1 MNITDQLTEGA
12 SMGKQL
18 QSKTAIVKQ
27 SQPQSL
33 TLNQQ
38 RTALIG
44 EYLYKYAAIDRNR
57 VVDEE
62 LITIFVEGLSG
73 LDEKELER
81 GLKNYLKEGKRFPW
95 PSEIIELS
103 DLS

>member
-1 MNITDQLTEGA
+1 MA
-12 SMGKQL
+12 KRL
-18 QSKTAIVKQ
+18 QSGTAIVKQ

-33 TLNQQ
+33 TPSQQ

-44 EYLYKYAAIDRNR
+44 EYLYKYAVIDRNR

-62 LITIFVEGLSG
+62 LIGIFVEALDG
-73 LDEKELER
+73 LDDKELDR
-81 GLKNYLKEGKRFPW
+81 GLKKYLKEGSRFPW

>member
-1 MNITDQLTEGA
+1 
-12 SMGKQL
+12 MGKRL
-18 QSKTAIVKQ
+18 TSGSAIEKQ

-33 TLNQQ
+33 TPSQQ

-44 EYLYKYAAIDRNR
+44 EYLYKYAAIDKNR
-57 VVDEE
+57 IVDPE
-62 LITIFVEGLSG
+62 LIAIFAEALSD
-73 LDEKELER
+73 LDQKELER
-81 GLKNYLKEGKRFPW
+81 GLKKYLKEGTRFPW

>member
-1 MNITDQLTEGA
+1 M
-12 SMGKQL
+12 
-18 QSKTAIVKQ
+18 KQ

-33 TLNQQ
+33 TPKQE

-44 EYLYKYAAIDRNR
+44 EYLYKYAILDRNR

-62 LITIFVEGLSG
+62 LIAIFVEGLSD
-73 LDEKELER
+73 LDDKELER
-81 GLKNYLKEGKRFPW
+81 GLKNYLKDGARFPW
-95 PSEIIELS
+95 PKEIIELS

>member
-1 MNITDQLTEGA
+1 
-12 SMGKQL
+12 MGKRL
-18 QSKTAIVKQ
+18 PSGSAIEKQ

-33 TLNQQ
+33 TPSQQ

-44 EYLYKYAAIDRNR
+44 EYLYKYAVLDRNR

-62 LITIFVEGLSG
+62 IIAIFVEGLSG

-81 GLKNYLKEGKRFPW
+81 GLKNYLREGSRFPW
-95 PSEIIELS
+95 PKEIIELS

>member
-1 MNITDQLTEGA
+1 MA
-12 SMGKQL
+12 KRL
-18 QSKTAIVKQ
+18 QSGTEIVKQ

-33 TLNQQ
+33 TPSQQ

-44 EYLYKYAAIDRNR
+44 TYLYKYAVLDRNR

-62 LITIFVEGLSG
+62 TIGIFVEGLSD

-81 GLKNYLKEGKRFPW
+81 GLKNYLKDGDRFPW
-95 PSEIIELS
+95 PKNIIELS

>member
-1 MNITDQLTEGA
+1 M
-12 SMGKQL
+12 
-18 QSKTAIVKQ
+18 KQ

-33 TLNQQ
+33 TPNQQ

-62 LITIFVEGLSG
+62 LIAIFVEGLDG

>member
-1 MNITDQLTEGA
+1 
-12 SMGKQL
+12 MGKRL
-18 QSKTAIVKQ
+18 ASGTEIVKQ

-33 TLNQQ
+33 TPSQQ

-62 LITIFVEGLSG
+62 LIGIFVEGLDG

-95 PSEIIELS
+95 PAEIIELS

>member
-1 MNITDQLTEGA
+1 MA
-12 SMGKQL
+12 KRL
-18 QSKTAIVKQ
+18 QSGTEIVKQ

-33 TLNQQ
+33 TPSQQ

-44 EYLYKYAAIDRNR
+44 TYLYKYAVIDRNR

-62 LITIFVEGLSG
+62 LIAIFVEGLSD
-73 LDEKELER
+73 LDDKALER
-81 GLKNYLKEGKRFPW
+81 GLRKYLREGNRFPW
-95 PSEIIELS
+95 PSEIIDLS

>member
-1 MNITDQLTEGA
+1 M
-12 SMGKQL
+12 
-18 QSKTAIVKQ
+18 KQ

-33 TLNQQ
+33 TPNQE

-44 EYLYKYAAIDRNR
+44 VYLYKYAALDKNR

-62 LITIFVEGLSG
+62 LISIFIEGLSD

-81 GLKNYLKEGKRFPW
+81 GLKNYLKEGTRFPW
-95 PSEIIELS
+95 PREIIELS